1 MNVCPNYFA
10 LTTKGIVLGFFLAH
24 LSHSDKGS
32 FKKCDWSS
40 SIFVIRPSVPPLTI
54 ELKDNYS

>member
-1 MNVCPNYFA
+1 MFVPTISR
-10 LTTKGIVLGFFLAH
+10 LPLKGLFCFFLAH

>member
-10 LTTKGIVLGFFLAH
+10 LTTKGIVLFLAH

-32 FKKCDWSS
+32 FIKFDRFSS
-40 SIFVIRPSVPPLTI
+40 VFVIRPSVPPLTI
-54 ELKDNYS
+54 ELKDDYS